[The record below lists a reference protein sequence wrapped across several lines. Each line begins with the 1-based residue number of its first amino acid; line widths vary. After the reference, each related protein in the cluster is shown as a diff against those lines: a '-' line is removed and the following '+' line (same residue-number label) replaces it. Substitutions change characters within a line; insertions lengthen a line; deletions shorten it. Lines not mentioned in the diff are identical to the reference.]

1 MHTEHLEHWQHA
13 HAFGTDAIAS
23 GERRTRWVVGI
34 TLAMMVAEIAAGLAF
49 GSMALLADGWHM
61 GTHAAALGVT
71 AFAYAY
77 ARRHARDPR
86 YSFGTGKVG
95 ALGGFASAVGLAVVA
110 LLVFG
115 ESASRLASPVSIH
128 FDQAI
133 GVAVLGLLVNL
144 ACAYL
149 LRDHDHGHGHV
160 HHAAASSARHVHAPD
175 PDPDPDHDHDHDHDA
190 ARDHVHDPQGA
201 HDHHDRDHVHAAQ
214 GAHDHRDHNLRAAY
228 LHVLAD
234 ALTSVLAITALLAG
248 KVLGWSWMDPVMGI
262 VGSVVIARWSVGLLR
277 DTGAVLLDAEVGEA
291 RTAAMRA
298 AVEGGGDDRVADL
311 HVWRVGPRHLAA
323 IVSVVTSAPRAPD
336 HYKARLRAFGDL
348 AHLTVEVQP
357 CEDRD
362 ARDAA

>member
-1 MHTEHLEHWQHA
+1 MHTEHLEHWQHT

-61 GTHAAALGVT
+61 GTHAAALGV
-71 AFAYAY
+71 AVFAYAY

-115 ESASRLASPVSIH
+115 ESAARLARPVSIH

-149 LRDHDHGHGHV
+149 LRDHDHGHGH
-160 HHAAASSARHVHAPD
+160 A
-175 PDPDPDHDHDHDHDA
+175 HDHDHDA
-190 ARDHVHDPQGA
+190 AHAHDPHAAHA
-201 HDHHDRDHVHAAQ
+201 HDPHA
-214 GAHDHRDHNLRAAY
+214 AHDHRDHNLRAAY

-298 AVEGGGDDRVADL
+298 AVEGVGDDRVADL

-336 HYKARLRAFGDL
+336 HYKARLQAFGDL

-357 CEDRD
+357 CEDSG